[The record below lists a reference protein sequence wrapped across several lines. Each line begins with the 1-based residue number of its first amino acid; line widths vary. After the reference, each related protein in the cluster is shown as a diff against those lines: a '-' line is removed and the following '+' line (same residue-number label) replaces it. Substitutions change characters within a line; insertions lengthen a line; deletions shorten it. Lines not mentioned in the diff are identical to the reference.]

1 VTGSV
6 EPKCLDAALVKDILR
21 GYGEMALAQ
30 DEELVNEMVSVA
42 QRGCSTIN
50 THGDDEANKS
60 KLLLDTNAF
69 IEALTFDVVRKYD
82 PAREDRISSNF
93 QDVWSF
99 PSSHVPSSNEQK
111 FVDEENANSLPQSIA
126 APLFHEE
133 KFRDVVKESASK
145 CASCVKQKNA
155 KSDTVAQDDGSL
167 AHSTTRRL
175 FTAQA
180 IDYTADTYRTKV
192 FCVLL
197 WVSFVLFYVS
207 YLFYGQQGAYVHRCR
222 GDENDKFYQIGCP
235 LITGIVNPLLVI
247 AELVIFGTPYIVLG
261 SIGNG
266 IEARETIWQ
275 MIVGIVGFGVML
287 VVPFASKFQI
297 SCKFFYIVMQ

>member
-1 VTGSV
+1 
-6 EPKCLDAALVKDILR
+6 
-21 GYGEMALAQ
+21 MALAQ
-30 DEELVNEMVSVA
+30 DETLVNEMVSVA
-42 QRGCSTIN
+42 QRGSSIAT
-50 THGDDEANKS
+50 THNCDETH
-60 KLLLDTNAF
+60 LLDTNAF

-99 PSSHVPSSNEQK
+99 PSCHVSSDSNNEQT
-111 FVDEENANSLPQSIA
+111 FVDEENANSLPQST
-126 APLFHEE
+126 APLLREE
-133 KFRDVVKESASK
+133 TFRDVLKESASK
-145 CASCVKQKNA
+145 CASCVKTKNA
-155 KSDTVAQDDGSL
+155 NSDTVVAQEDGSI
-167 AHSTTRRL
+167 AHGSTTTTTTRRL
-175 FTAQA
+175 VTAQA
-180 IDYTADTYRTKV
+180 IDYTADTYRTKS

-197 WVSFVLFYVS
+197 WLSFVLFYVS
-207 YLFYGQQGAYVHRCR
+207 YLFYGQQGAYVHQCR

-297 SCKFFYIVMQ
+297 SCKCFLHCHAMISIRTVLQ